1 MWMSSCRWWGL
12 GRMWDTGVYNTTE
25 IVLEGKPCNR
35 SAYFVVSW
43 PPFPP
48 DLCLSL
54 DTWVLFLGCVYM
66 SSGQKLREA
75 QRSRAWIQ
83 TTYRLWKLGNSLTS
97 LMQSFLM
104 SQMEIITLIFPRR
117 GENKIN
123 ICAKQGEQ
131 YSAWHVVS
139 TQWMVTRNFLS
150 HSFFTACRN
159 IRNLEGSQPCW
170 AIWIDWSFHG
180 VNHLQLSF
188 IDSYA
193 HFCKVRWLKL
203 CVE

>member
-12 GRMWDTGVYNTTE
+12 GRMWDTGVYSTTE

-66 SSGQKLREA
+66 SSGQKLWEA

-117 GENKIN
+117 GWKHIVNTPENPLVLF
-123 ICAKQGEQ
+123 
-131 YSAWHVVS
+131 SA
-139 TQWMVTRNFLS
+139 RGNDDCE
-150 HSFFTACRN
+150 FF
-159 IRNLEGSQPCW
+159 
-170 AIWIDWSFHG
+170 H
-180 VNHLQLSF
+180 
-188 IDSYA
+188 
-193 HFCKVRWLKL
+193 RWLVL
-203 CVE
+203 WNGWYFEVLNGWTI